1 MSFAV
6 AARDVLRD
14 NRIGEERALALG
26 DEITSKFTEV
36 LADDAVR
43 REIYEEIRWDLDE
56 ISMVEVHAVL
66 DGLIRIIK
74 GEDMRSEQDG

>member
-14 NRIGEERALALG
+14 NRIGEQRALDLG
-26 DEITSKFTEV
+26 EELTEKFAEV
-36 LADDAVR
+36 LSDDAVR
-43 REIYEEIRWDLDE
+43 REVYEEIRWDMDE
-56 ISMVEVHAVL
+56 ISMVEVHGVL

-74 GEDMRSEQDG
+74 GEDLRSANE

>member
-6 AARDVLRD
+6 AARDVLRG
-14 NRIGEERALALG
+14 NRISEQRALDLGEELT
-26 DEITSKFTEV
+26 EKFADV
-36 LADDAVR
+36 LSDDAVR
-43 REIYEEIRWDLDE
+43 REVYEEIRWDLDE

-74 GEDMRSEQDG
+74 GEDLRSANE